1 MRSLTV
7 IGLFVVAI
15 SSIFTGKASAQYF
28 GYLPTQIGGAEQ
40 QSVEFRSN
48 QWGEYVL
55 YQRHMDT
62 VLVGFPPQQMLVL
75 DTTCYARYDST
86 ASIPRWW
93 SQRFEGPDLF
103 QITQDGTRRYLFGAR
118 ARSVTQRERFRDI
131 FYLEN
136 LRPNTDIYKDPWLEV
151 IQTVY
156 VVP

>member
-15 SSIFTGKASAQYF
+15 SSIFAGKATAQYF
-28 GYLPTQIGGAEQ
+28 GYLPTQTGGAEQ

-55 YQRHMDT
+55 YQRDMDT

-75 DTTCYARYDST
+75 DTTCYAWYDST

-93 SQRFEGPDLF
+93 SQRFEG
-103 QITQDGTRRYLFGAR
+103 QDGTRRYLIGAR
-118 ARSVTQRERFRDI
+118 ARLVTQRERFRDI

-136 LRPNTDIYKDPWLEV
+136 LRPNTDIYKDPWLQV